1 MSNQL
6 HILVAVDFSES
17 SAMALAHALK
27 LVERTAARLH
37 ICHVA
42 PASGLAAPVNL
53 GMNIPTEFPEAREAR
68 VRLQKLHRDLGPTV
82 DAELHLRMGEPV
94 AGILGVIQEL
104 KPDMVVICSHGKGV
118 LRRALLGSVSN
129 QLAQRSPVPV
139 LVVPTPGREAALF
152 APEPPKEMELP
163 SVGRAVIDHESPGT
177 SDSGI
182 AGTGHMGVHLR

>member
-27 LVERTAARLH
+27 LAERTAARLH

-68 VRLQKLHRDLGPTV
+68 VRLQRLHHDLGSKV
-82 DAELHLRMGEPV
+82 DTELHLRMGEPV
-94 AGILGVIQEL
+94 PGILGAIQEL
-104 KPDMVVICSHGKGV
+104 KPDMVVVCSHGKGAI
-118 LRRALLGSVSN
+118 RRALLGSVSS

-152 APEPPKEMELP
+152 APEPAPEPELP
-163 SVGRAVIDHESPGT
+163 SVGRAVIDHDSPGAA
-177 SDSGI
+177 DGGI
-182 AGTGHMGVHLR
+182 GGTGGVGVHLR